1 MLPSSSSS
9 TTTTNGPKRPLIS
22 SLDDHH
28 YQVDREGI
36 ITNENIEKSPKTTRE
51 NGFGGFREKDD
62 EEETFFIGSNEVW
75 VEEEEDNEDETAEDD
90 HPLTSPSDQGNSEMT
105 TTSSSIMT
113 KMPIPRER
121 IQMHSLT
128 QPNENNSHQD
138 YHHHQSEFDEDGNA
152 EDDEDEVEEIVR
164 RMNEKLNTSLNSSNV
179 FSDCMQAMELCKE
192 IIFMPIPSL
201 EEENSATTSENME
214 SSQQQAGALSSHMDE
229 QAPGVASLFNL
240 FSNTSINSGG
250 SVDTSALY
258 MPQPLFDESQEG
270 FRLEDIEAELLRAA
284 EKGHNTSTLYLQKIN
299 ELTIIR
305 NNMRR
310 VLDTSIKKLRDES
323 SHRNEFFDKSLSI
336 DYSHLAQEGV
346 SRESRNVSLFPDSI
360 LQELQLGNVSLNRS
374 QILTFDESI
383 EIVSFIGGV
392 IRMHSGV
399 FPNRFLDNT
408 RSLGTYLVGIIHYY
422 AQSINRTNFEV
433 LLFEPNPEHFEWTKH
448 NVNTFTKHLLKRNIF
463 TTTSAFKS
471 TVENVNFFAWLFDPK
486 NDVRSSVVMLD
497 LTPSCKEFDPS
508 VVLKDLR
515 IETETISRNA
525 NEMIE
530 HMLYFGVCCVVLKVP
545 CNYSEKQLSTHNKL
559 WRIYVK
565 IFGKSKYMIIFNYKP
580 TLMTGLSKHG
590 SKSDGNSTRKRQ
602 QR

>member
-1 MLPSSSSS
+1 MFQTSSS
-9 TTTTNGPKRPLIS
+9 TSINRPLKNI
-22 SLDDHH
+22 DDH
-28 YQVDREGI
+28 QLENEGK
-36 ITNENIEKSPKTTRE
+36 TNQNIEYSTITTG
-51 NGFGGFREKDD
+51 NGFKEFRDKD
-62 EEETFFIGSNEVW
+62 EEDETFFMGSNEVW
-75 VEEEEDNEDETAEDD
+75 VEEDEEDEENSLGEED
-90 HPLTSPSDQGNSEMT
+90 HPLTLDPGNSEMT
-105 TTSSSIMT
+105 MSSSPSILT
-113 KMPIPRER
+113 KMPVPRER
-121 IQMHSLT
+121 IHQQQAQHQNDTDS
-128 QPNENNSHQD
+128 QDDRHHQD
-138 YHHHQSEFDEDGNA
+138 EFDEDGNA
-152 EDDEDEVEEIVR
+152 DDDEDEVEEIVR
-164 RMNEKLNTSLNSSNV
+164 RMNEKLNASLNSSNV

-201 EEENSATTSENME
+201 EEENVATTSENME
-214 SSQQQAGALSSHMDE
+214 SSQQQDGTLSSHLGE
-229 QAPGVASLFNL
+229 QAPGGAVASLFNL
-240 FSNTSINSGG
+240 FSEASMNSGSG
-250 SVDTSALY
+250 DVHSSF
-258 MPQPLFDESQEG
+258 MQQPLYDDSQEG

-284 EKGHNTSTLYLQKIN
+284 EKGQNTSTLYLQKIN

-323 SHRNEFFDKSLSI
+323 SSRNDNLEKSSCSEQ
-336 DYSHLAQEGV
+336 SHTIRTEV
-346 SRESRNVSLFPDSI
+346 SNGRNVSLFPDSM
-360 LQELQLGNVSLNRS
+360 LQELQLGNVSLSRS
-374 QILTFDESI
+374 RILTFDESI

-408 RSLGTYLVGIIHYY
+408 RSLGTYLVGILHYY

-433 LLFEPNPEHFEWTKH
+433 LIFEPNPEHFEWTKH

-463 TTTSAFKS
+463 ATSSFKS
-471 TVENVNFFAWLFDPK
+471 TVENVDFFAWLFDTK

-565 IFGKSKYMIIFNYKP
+565 IFGNSKYMIIFNYKP
-580 TLMTGLSKHG
+580 ILMTGLSKHHG
-590 SKSDGNSTRKRQ
+590 GKSDGNAARVSSKRQ